1 MRTIKFRGK
10 SPKTGEWLYG
20 DLVHSADGKRI
31 AILVND
37 ANTYDECEVIPCT
50 VGQFTGILDSN
61 GVEIY
66 EGDIVKVKQI
76 RPKNEP
82 SVDRGLHE
90 VKFSS
95 WYGWTIGTSFD
106 RYEFKS
112 DFGPIDK
119 IEVVRNIHDK
129 PKAPKKMRQIYTKC
143 HSFEDANAIG
153 YLIME
158 KGYEGVQND
167 SYRYCKEAIKWAL
180 KENRRHHRDY
190 CFVGVNGG
198 RMVVGKNKKEMRR
211 QLSMKYIEKE
221 RIFRELI
228 EKI

>member
-66 EGDIVKVKQI
+66 EGDIVKVTQI

-82 SVDRGLHE
+82 SVDRGLYE

-180 KENRRHHRDY
+180 EENRRHHRDY

>member
-10 SPKTGEWLYG
+10 SLNTGEWLYG
-20 DLVHSADGKRI
+20 DLVHSAEGKRT

-37 ANTYDECEVIPCT
+37 ADTYDECEVIPGT
-50 VGQFTGILDSN
+50 VGQFTGMLDSD

-66 EGDIVKVKQI
+66 EGDIVKVTQI

-82 SVDRGLHE
+82 PVDRGLHE

-119 IEVVRNIHDK
+119 IEVVHNIHDK
-129 PKAPKKMRQIYTKC
+129 PKTPKKMRQIYTLC
-143 HSFEDANAIG
+143 HSFDEANALG
-153 YLIME
+153 HFIMS

-167 SYRYCKEAIKWAL
+167 SYRYCEMEIEMAL
-180 KENRRHHRDY
+180 KENFYHHRDY

-221 RIFRELI
+221 RVFRDLI
-228 EKI
+228 EQI

>member
-10 SPKTGEWLYG
+10 SPKTWEWLYG

-66 EGDIVKVKQI
+66 EGDIVKVTQI

-82 SVDRGLHE
+82 SVDRGLYE

-143 HSFEDANAIG
+143 YSFEDANAIG

-180 KENRRHHRDY
+180 EENRRHHRDY